1 MSEQKRENGLLARG
15 QSLIRDI
22 MLAVFGNEALFLI
35 VAFLY
40 ATLGDNAIAAWYCEP
55 VSLLYGYIVIP
66 WGAALCLLRLQRRAA
81 SLEPARADVVTLFVL
96 YLWILVPFAI
106 RFGFT
111 GKNATAWYGYA
122 VMFFGIYASISERKQ
137 REREML
143 MATMSVLSAV
153 FAYVFCGALLFC
165 AWSGTIYAA
174 DLGPFGFGVVEGWL
188 CSGVHYNITGMIV
201 ISLCMMCVMGVGYYR
216 NILLKLFCL
225 IPAVMSMAVI
235 VLSQSRTSRYAL
247 LAVLAAAAFDGVRR
261 VLCRRNAAAGLL
273 AAVLAGAVVLGGGYW
288 GADRMTRAAI
298 AHYNQLAYDA
308 ALQAALAEQAEA
320 QQAEPSA
327 EETPTEAPVEPSAEE
342 VPEVAVEP
350 SVEETTAETPVE
362 PSAEETTVE
371 TPVEPSAEEVQEAPV
386 EPSVE
391 ETMAETPVEAAEPP
405 VQEAA
410 AEPAVP
416 EIQIS
421 EVQAR
426 ELANTDGSFSNRT
439 DIWRAV
445 FMLWHDNPKMMMIG
459 NGVNQTGHKIASY
472 LPWGSGVAVHN
483 AYLQWA
489 ADFGLIGL
497 APQIVFLAI
506 AVWQTIRVFFASKR
520 PRGALGLCMMAFAGL
535 LIGMMESATLNA
547 MLPINLMFMFAL
559 AQLSAMSRDIAK
571 K

>member
-40 ATLGDNAIAAWYCEP
+40 ATLGDNAIAAWYREP

-174 DLGPFGFGVVEGWL
+174 DLGPFGFGVVNGWL

-261 VLCRRNAAAGLL
+261 ALCRRNVAAGLL

-320 QQAEPSA
+320 QPTEPSAKETTAAEEPTEPSA
-327 EETPTEAPVEPSAEE
+327 EEMTAEAPVEPSTEE
-342 VPEVAVEP
+342 M
-350 SVEETTAETPVE
+350 TA
-362 PSAEETTVE
+362 
-371 TPVEPSAEEVQEAPV
+371 EAPV

-391 ETMAETPVEAAEPP
+391 EAPVESVEPP

-410 AEPAVP
+410 AEPTVP

-426 ELANTDGSFSNRT
+426 VLANTDGSFSNRT

-445 FMLWHDNPKMMMIG
+445 FMLWRDNPKMMMIG
-459 NGVNQTGHKIASY
+459 NGANQTGHKIGQYIS
-472 LPWGSGVAVHN
+472 WTDGVAVHN

-535 LIGMMESATLNA
+535 LVGMMESATLSA

>member
-40 ATLGDNAIAAWYCEP
+40 AMLADNAIAAWYREP
-55 VSLLYGYIVIP
+55 VNLLYGYIVIP

-111 GKNATAWYGYA
+111 GKNATAWHGYA

-153 FAYVFCGALLFC
+153 FAYVFCGVLLFC
-165 AWSGTIYAA
+165 AWSGTVYAA
-174 DLGPFGFGVVEGWL
+174 GLGTFGFGVVNGWL
-188 CSGVHYNITGMIV
+188 CSGVHYNITGMIA

-261 VLCRRNAAAGLL
+261 ALCRRNAAAGLL

-308 ALQAALAEQAEA
+308 ALRAALAEQAEA
-320 QQAEPSA
+320 QQAEASA
-327 EETPTEAPVEPSAEE
+327 EETTAEAPVEATAEETTAEAPVEANAEETTAEAPVEPSAGETTAEAPVEPSAEE
-342 VPEVAVEP
+342 APTEEAV
-350 SVEETTAETPVE
+350 
-362 PSAEETTVE
+362 
-371 TPVEPSAEEVQEAPV
+371 
-386 EPSVE
+386 
-391 ETMAETPVEAAEPP
+391 
-405 VQEAA
+405 

-416 EIQIS
+416 DIQVS
-421 EVQAR
+421 QVQAR
-426 ELANTDGSFSNRT
+426 ALDNADGSFSNRT

-445 FMLWHDNPKMMMIG
+445 FMFWRDNPKMMMIG
-459 NGVNQTGHKIASY
+459 NGVNQTGHKIGQYIS
-472 LPWGSGVAVHN
+472 WTDGVAVHN

-535 LIGMMESATLNA
+535 LVGMMESATLNA
-547 MLPINLMFMFAL
+547 MLPINLMFMFVL
-559 AQLSAMSRDIAK
+559 AQLSAMSRDVAK

>member
-1 MSEQKRENGLLARG
+1 MSEQKRESGLLARG

-40 ATLGDNAIAAWYCEP
+40 ATLGDNAIAAWYREP

-111 GKNATAWYGYA
+111 GKNATAWHGYA

-174 DLGPFGFGVVEGWL
+174 DLGPFGFGAVEGWL

-201 ISLCMMCVMGVGYYR
+201 ISLCMMCVMGVGYHR

-235 VLSQSRTSRYAL
+235 VLTQSRTSRYAL

-261 VLCRRNAAAGLL
+261 ALCRRNVAAGLL

-327 EETPTEAPVEPSAEE
+327 EETTAAEEPTEPSAEEAPVEAAEPSAEEAPEAQPTEPSAEE
-342 VPEVAVEP
+342 VSEA
-350 SVEETTAETPVE
+350 SV
-362 PSAEETTVE
+362 
-371 TPVEPSAEEVQEAPV
+371 
-386 EPSVE
+386 
-391 ETMAETPVEAAEPP
+391 
-405 VQEAA
+405 EAA
-410 AEPAVP
+410 AEPTVP

-445 FMLWHDNPKMMMIG
+445 FMLWSDNPKMMMIG
-459 NGVNQTGHKIASY
+459 NGVNQTGHKIGQYIS
-472 LPWGSGVAVHN
+472 WTDGVAVHN

-535 LIGMMESATLNA
+535 LIGMMESATLSA

>member
-40 ATLGDNAIAAWYCEP
+40 ATLADNAIAAWYREP

-261 VLCRRNAAAGLL
+261 ALCRRNAAVGLL

-308 ALQAALAEQAEA
+308 ALQATLAEQAEA

-327 EETPTEAPVEPSAEE
+327 EETTTEALVEPSVEE

-350 SVEETTAETPVE
+350 SVEEVPEVAVE
-362 PSAEETTVE
+362 PSAEET
-371 TPVEPSAEEVQEAPV
+371 PVEA
-386 EPSVE
+386 
-391 ETMAETPVEAAEPP
+391 PVEAAEPP

-497 APQIVFLAI
+497 VPQIVFLTI

>member
-40 ATLGDNAIAAWYCEP
+40 ATLGDNAIAAWYREP

-81 SLEPARADVVTLFVL
+81 SLEPARTDVVTLFVL

-111 GKNATAWYGYA
+111 GKNATAWHGYA

-174 DLGPFGFGVVEGWL
+174 DLGPFGFGVVNGWL

-201 ISLCMMCVMGVGYYR
+201 ISLCMMCVMGVGCYR

-261 VLCRRNAAAGLL
+261 ALCRRNVAAGLL

-308 ALQAALAEQAEA
+308 ALQAAPAEQAVA

-327 EETPTEAPVEPSAEE
+327 EETTAAEEPTEPSAEEMTAEAPVEPSAEE
-342 VPEVAVEP
+342 APEAQP
-350 SVEETTAETPVE
+350 TE
-362 PSAEETTVE
+362 PSAEE
-371 TPVEPSAEEVQEAPV
+371 APV
-386 EPSVE
+386 EA
-391 ETMAETPVEAAEPP
+391 TEPP
-405 VQEAA
+405 VQEAT

-416 EIQIS
+416 GIQIS

-445 FMLWHDNPKMMMIG
+445 FMLWRDNPKMMMIG
-459 NGVNQTGHKIASY
+459 NGVNQTGHKIGQYIS
-472 LPWGSGVAVHN
+472 WTDGVAVHN

-497 APQIVFLAI
+497 VPQTVFLAI

-535 LIGMMESATLNA
+535 LIGMMESATLSA

>member
-1 MSEQKRENGLLARG
+1 MMSEQKRENGLLARG

-40 ATLGDNAIAAWYCEP
+40 ATLGDNAIAAWYREP

-111 GKNATAWYGYA
+111 GKNATAWHGYA

-174 DLGPFGFGVVEGWL
+174 DLGPFGFGAVEGWL

-261 VLCRRNAAAGLL
+261 ALCRRNVAAGLL

-327 EETPTEAPVEPSAEE
+327 EETTAAEEPTEPSAEEAPVEAAEPSAEEAPEAQPTEPSAEE
-342 VPEVAVEP
+342 VSEA
-350 SVEETTAETPVE
+350 SVEAT
-362 PSAEETTVE
+362 
-371 TPVEPSAEEVQEAPV
+371 
-386 EPSVE
+386 
-391 ETMAETPVEAAEPP
+391 
-405 VQEAA
+405 

-459 NGVNQTGHKIASY
+459 NGVNQTGHKIGQYIS
-472 LPWGSGVAVHN
+472 WTDGVAVHN

-497 APQIVFLAI
+497 VPQIVFLAI

>member
-40 ATLGDNAIAAWYCEP
+40 ATLGDNAIAAWYREP

-174 DLGPFGFGVVEGWL
+174 DLGPFGFGVVNGWL

-261 VLCRRNAAAGLL
+261 ALCRRNAAAGLL

-320 QQAEPSA
+320 QPTEPSA
-327 EETPTEAPVEPSAEE
+327 EETTTEAPVEPSAEE
-342 VPEVAVEP
+342 VQEAPVEPSAEEVQEAPVEP

-362 PSAEETTVE
+362 PSAEET
-371 TPVEPSAEEVQEAPV
+371 PVEA
-386 EPSVE
+386 
-391 ETMAETPVEAAEPP
+391 PVEAAEPP

-459 NGVNQTGHKIASY
+459 NGVNQTGHKIGQYIS
-472 LPWGSGVAVHN
+472 WTDGVAVHN

>member
-40 ATLGDNAIAAWYCEP
+40 ATLGDNAIAAWYREP

-111 GKNATAWYGYA
+111 GKNATAWHGYA

-174 DLGPFGFGVVEGWL
+174 DLGPFGFGAVEGWL

-225 IPAVMSMAVI
+225 IPVVMSMAVI
-235 VLSQSRTSRYAL
+235 VLTQSRTSRYAL

-261 VLCRRNAAAGLL
+261 AFCRRNVAAGLL

-298 AHYNQLAYDA
+298 VHYNQLAYDA

-320 QQAEPSA
+320 QQAESNA
-327 EETPTEAPVEPSAEE
+327 EETAEETTTEAPVEPSAEE
-342 VPEVAVEP
+342 APEAQPTEP
-350 SVEETTAETPVE
+350 SVEE
-362 PSAEETTVE
+362 
-371 TPVEPSAEEVQEAPV
+371 APV
-386 EPSVE
+386 ESV
-391 ETMAETPVEAAEPP
+391 EPP

-410 AEPAVP
+410 AEPTAP

-459 NGVNQTGHKIASY
+459 NGVNQTGHKIGQYIS
-472 LPWGSGVAVHN
+472 WTDGVAVHN

-497 APQIVFLAI
+497 VPQIVFLAI

-535 LIGMMESATLNA
+535 LIGMMESATLSA

>member
-40 ATLGDNAIAAWYCEP
+40 ATLGDNAIAAWYREP

-111 GKNATAWYGYA
+111 GKNATAWHGYA

-174 DLGPFGFGVVEGWL
+174 DLGPFGFGVVNGWL

-261 VLCRRNAAAGLL
+261 AFCRRNVAAGLL

-308 ALQAALAEQAEA
+308 ALQAALAEQAEVPV
-320 QQAEPSA
+320 EPSA
-327 EETPTEAPVEPSAEE
+327 EETAEETTTEAPVEPSDEEAPEAPVEPSAEE
-342 VPEVAVEP
+342 A
-350 SVEETTAETPVE
+350 PVE
-362 PSAEETTVE
+362 S
-371 TPVEPSAEEVQEAPV
+371 VEPSAEEVSEA
-386 EPSVE
+386 SVE
-391 ETMAETPVEAAEPP
+391 AT
-405 VQEAA
+405 

-445 FMLWHDNPKMMMIG
+445 FMLWRDNPKMMMIG
-459 NGVNQTGHKIASY
+459 NGVNQTGHKIGQYIS
-472 LPWGSGVAVHN
+472 WTDGVAVHN

-497 APQIVFLAI
+497 VPQIVFLAI

-520 PRGALGLCMMAFAGL
+520 TRGALGLCMMAFAGL
-535 LIGMMESATLNA
+535 LIGMMESATLSA

>member
-40 ATLGDNAIAAWYCEP
+40 ATLGDNAIAAWYREP

-111 GKNATAWYGYA
+111 GKNATAWHGYA

-174 DLGPFGFGVVEGWL
+174 DLGPFGFGVVNGWL

-261 VLCRRNAAAGLL
+261 ALCRRNVAAGLL

-327 EETPTEAPVEPSAEE
+327 EETTAAEEPTEPSAEE
-342 VPEVAVEP
+342 M
-350 SVEETTAETPVE
+350 TAE
-362 PSAEETTVE
+362 A
-371 TPVEPSAEEVQEAPV
+371 
-386 EPSVE
+386 
-391 ETMAETPVEAAEPP
+391 P

-426 ELANTDGSFSNRT
+426 VLANTDGSFSNRT

-459 NGVNQTGHKIASY
+459 NGVNQTGHKIGQYIS
-472 LPWGSGVAVHN
+472 WTDGVAVHN

-497 APQIVFLAI
+497 VPQIVFLAI

-535 LIGMMESATLNA
+535 LIGMMESATLSA

>member
-22 MLAVFGNEALFLI
+22 MLAVFGNEALFLT

-40 ATLGDNAIAAWYCEP
+40 ATLADNAIAAWYREP
-55 VSLLYGYIVIP
+55 VNLLYGYIVIP
-66 WGAALCLLRLQRRAA
+66 WGAALCLLRLQRRAS

-111 GKNATAWYGYA
+111 GKNATAWHGYA

-165 AWSGTIYAA
+165 AWSGTVYAA
-174 DLGPFGFGVVEGWL
+174 GLGTFGFGVVNGWL
-188 CSGVHYNITGMIV
+188 CSGVHYNITGMIA

-261 VLCRRNAAAGLL
+261 ALCRRNAAAGLL

-308 ALQAALAEQAEA
+308 ALRAALAEQAEA
-320 QQAEPSA
+320 QQAEASA
-327 EETPTEAPVEPSAEE
+327 EETTAEAPVEPSAGETTAEAPVEPSAEE
-342 VPEVAVEP
+342 APTEEAV
-350 SVEETTAETPVE
+350 
-362 PSAEETTVE
+362 
-371 TPVEPSAEEVQEAPV
+371 
-386 EPSVE
+386 
-391 ETMAETPVEAAEPP
+391 
-405 VQEAA
+405 

-416 EIQIS
+416 DIQVS
-421 EVQAR
+421 QVRAR
-426 ELANTDGSFSNRT
+426 ALDNADGSFSNRT

-445 FMLWHDNPKMMMIG
+445 FMFWRDNPKMMMIG
-459 NGVNQTGHKIASY
+459 NGVNQTGHKIGQYIS
-472 LPWGSGVAVHN
+472 WTDGVAVHN

-497 APQIVFLAI
+497 VPQIVFLAI
-506 AVWQTIRVFFASKR
+506 AVWQTIRVFFAPKR

-535 LIGMMESATLNA
+535 LVGMMESATLNA
-547 MLPINLMFMFAL
+547 MLPINLMIMFAL
-559 AQLSAMSRDIAK
+559 AQLSAMSRDVAK

>member
-15 QSLIRDI
+15 QSLIRDTV
-22 MLAVFGNEALFLI
+22 LAVFGNEALFLI

-40 ATLGDNAIAAWYCEP
+40 AVLGDNAIVAWYREP
-55 VSLLYGYIVIP
+55 VNMLYSYMVIP

-81 SLEPARADVVTLFVL
+81 LLEPVKADVATLFVL

-111 GKNATAWYGYA
+111 AKNATSWYGYA

-143 MATMSVLSAV
+143 MAAMSVLSAV
-153 FAYVFCGALLFC
+153 FAYVFCGMLLFC
-165 AWSGTIYAA
+165 AWSGTVYAA
-174 DLGPFGFGVVEGWL
+174 DGGAYGFGVINGWL

-201 ISLCMMCVMGVGYYR
+201 LSLCMMCVMGVGYHR

-247 LAVLAAAAFDGVRR
+247 LVVLAAAAFDGVRR
-261 VLCRRNAAAGLL
+261 MLCRRNAAAGLL
-273 AAVLAGAVVLGGGYW
+273 AAVLAAAVVLGGGYW
-288 GADRMTRAAI
+288 GADRMTQTAI

-308 ALQAALAEQAEA
+308 ALQEAMAERTEVP
-320 QQAEPSA
+320 QAEPNA
-327 EETPTEAPVEPSAEE
+327 EETAEETTTEAPVEPSAEE
-342 VPEVAVEP
+342 ALT
-350 SVEETTAETPVE
+350 EE
-362 PSAEETTVE
+362 
-371 TPVEPSAEEVQEAPV
+371 
-386 EPSVE
+386 
-391 ETMAETPVEAAEPP
+391 PVEAAEPP

-416 EIQIS
+416 EIQVS

-426 ELANTDGSFSNRT
+426 ELANADGSFSGRI

-445 FMLWHDNPKMMMIG
+445 FMLWHDNPKMMLIG
-459 NGVNQTGHKIASY
+459 NGVSQTGHKLAPY

-497 APQIVFLAI
+497 LPQIIFLAI

-520 PRGALGLCMMAFAGL
+520 PRGAMGLCMMAFAGL
-535 LIGMMESATLNA
+535 LVGMMESATLSA

-559 AQLSAMSRDIAK
+559 AQLSAMSRELAK

>member
-40 ATLGDNAIAAWYCEP
+40 ATLGDNAIAAWYREP

-111 GKNATAWYGYA
+111 GKNATAWHGYA

-174 DLGPFGFGVVEGWL
+174 DLGPFGFGAVEGWL

-261 VLCRRNAAAGLL
+261 ALCRRNVAAGLL

-327 EETPTEAPVEPSAEE
+327 EEVSEA
-342 VPEVAVEP
+342 
-350 SVEETTAETPVE
+350 SVEAT
-362 PSAEETTVE
+362 
-371 TPVEPSAEEVQEAPV
+371 
-386 EPSVE
+386 
-391 ETMAETPVEAAEPP
+391 
-405 VQEAA
+405 

-459 NGVNQTGHKIASY
+459 NGVNQTGHKIGQYIS
-472 LPWGSGVAVHN
+472 WTDGVAVHN

-497 APQIVFLAI
+497 VPQIVFLAI

>member
-40 ATLGDNAIAAWYCEP
+40 ATLGDNAIAAWYREP

-111 GKNATAWYGYA
+111 GKNATAWHGYA

-174 DLGPFGFGVVEGWL
+174 DLGPFGFGVVNGWL

-261 VLCRRNAAAGLL
+261 ALCRRNAAAGLL

-308 ALQAALAEQAEA
+308 ALQAALAEQAVA

-327 EETPTEAPVEPSAEE
+327 EETTAAEEPTEPSAEEMTAEAPVEPSAEE
-342 VPEVAVEP
+342 APEAQP
-350 SVEETTAETPVE
+350 TE
-362 PSAEETTVE
+362 PSAEE
-371 TPVEPSAEEVQEAPV
+371 APV
-386 EPSVE
+386 EA
-391 ETMAETPVEAAEPP
+391 TEPP

-416 EIQIS
+416 GIQIS

-426 ELANTDGSFSNRT
+426 VLANTDGSFSNRT

-459 NGVNQTGHKIASY
+459 NGVNQTGHKIGQYIS
-472 LPWGSGVAVHN
+472 WTDGVAVHN

-497 APQIVFLAI
+497 VPQIVFLAI

-535 LIGMMESATLNA
+535 LIGMMESATLSA

>member
-40 ATLGDNAIAAWYCEP
+40 ATLGDNAIAAWYREP

-111 GKNATAWYGYA
+111 GKNATAWHGYA

-174 DLGPFGFGVVEGWL
+174 DLGPFGFGAVEGWL

-225 IPAVMSMAVI
+225 IPAVMSMVVI

-261 VLCRRNAAAGLL
+261 ALCCRNVAAGLL

-327 EETPTEAPVEPSAEE
+327 EETTAAEEPTEPSAEEMTAEAPVEPSAEE
-342 VPEVAVEP
+342 APEAQP
-350 SVEETTAETPVE
+350 TE
-362 PSAEETTVE
+362 PSAEEAPVE
-371 TPVEPSAEEVQEAPV
+371 AAEPSAEEVSEA
-386 EPSVE
+386 SVE
-391 ETMAETPVEAAEPP
+391 AT
-405 VQEAA
+405 

-426 ELANTDGSFSNRT
+426 VLANTDGSFSNRT

-445 FMLWHDNPKMMMIG
+445 FMLWRDNPKMMMIG
-459 NGVNQTGHKIASY
+459 NGVNQTGHKIGQYIS
-472 LPWGSGVAVHN
+472 WTDGVAVHN

-497 APQIVFLAI
+497 VPQIVFLAI

>member
-40 ATLGDNAIAAWYCEP
+40 ATLGDNAIAAWYREP

-111 GKNATAWYGYA
+111 GKNATAWHGYA

-174 DLGPFGFGVVEGWL
+174 DLGPFGFGVVNGWL

-225 IPAVMSMAVI
+225 IPAVMSMVVI

-261 VLCRRNAAAGLL
+261 ALCRRNVAAGLL

-327 EETPTEAPVEPSAEE
+327 EETTAEAPVEPSAEE
-342 VPEVAVEP
+342 APEAQPTE
-350 SVEETTAETPVE
+350 S
-362 PSAEETTVE
+362 SAEEAPVE
-371 TPVEPSAEEVQEAPV
+371 AVEPSAEEVSEA
-386 EPSVE
+386 SV
-391 ETMAETPVEAAEPP
+391 
-405 VQEAA
+405 EAA

-445 FMLWHDNPKMMMIG
+445 FMLWRDNPKMMM
-459 NGVNQTGHKIASY
+459 NQTGLKIGQY
-472 LPWGSGVAVHN
+472 
-483 AYLQWA
+483 
-489 ADFGLIGL
+489 I
-497 APQIVFLAI
+497 
-506 AVWQTIRVFFASKR
+506 
-520 PRGALGLCMMAFAGL
+520 
-535 LIGMMESATLNA
+535 
-547 MLPINLMFMFAL
+547 
-559 AQLSAMSRDIAK
+559 
-571 K
+571 

>member
-40 ATLGDNAIAAWYCEP
+40 ATLGDNAIAAWYREP

-165 AWSGTIYAA
+165 AWSGTIYVA

-261 VLCRRNAAAGLL
+261 ALCRRNVAAGLL

-320 QQAEPSA
+320 QPTEPSA
-327 EETPTEAPVEPSAEE
+327 EETTAAEEPTEPSAEEMTAEAPVEPSAEE
-342 VPEVAVEP
+342 APEAQP
-350 SVEETTAETPVE
+350 TE
-362 PSAEETTVE
+362 PSAEE
-371 TPVEPSAEEVQEAPV
+371 A
-386 EPSVE
+386 
-391 ETMAETPVEAAEPP
+391 PVEAAEPSTEE
-405 VQEAA
+405 VSEASVEA
-410 AEPAVP
+410 TAEPAVP

-426 ELANTDGSFSNRT
+426 VLANTDGSFSNRT

-445 FMLWHDNPKMMMIG
+445 FMLWRDNPKMMMIG
-459 NGVNQTGHKIASY
+459 NGVNQTGHKIGQYIS
-472 LPWGSGVAVHN
+472 WTDGVAVHN

-497 APQIVFLAI
+497 VPQIVFLAI

-535 LIGMMESATLNA
+535 LIGMMESATLSA

>member
-22 MLAVFGNEALFLI
+22 VLAVFGNEALFLI
-35 VAFLY
+35 VTFLY
-40 ATLGDNAIAAWYCEP
+40 ATLGDSAIVAWYREP
-55 VSLLYGYIVIP
+55 MSLLYGYIVIP
-66 WGAALCLLRLQRRAA
+66 WGAALCLLRLQRRAS

-111 GKNATAWYGYA
+111 GKNVTAWYGYA

-174 DLGPFGFGVVEGWL
+174 DLGPFGFGAVEGWL

-235 VLSQSRTSRYAL
+235 VLTQSRTSRYAL

-261 VLCRRNAAAGLL
+261 VLCRRNVAAGLL

-288 GADRMTRAAI
+288 GADRMTRAAV

-320 QQAEPSA
+320 PVEPST
-327 EETPTEAPVEPSAEE
+327 EETTPEVPIEPSDEEAPEAPVEPSAEE
-342 VPEVAVEP
+342 M
-350 SVEETTAETPVE
+350 TAEVPVE
-362 PSAEETTVE
+362 PST
-371 TPVEPSAEEVQEAPV
+371 
-386 EPSVE
+386 E
-391 ETMAETPVEAAEPP
+391 ETMAEPP

-426 ELANTDGSFSNRT
+426 VLANTDGSFSNRT

-445 FMLWHDNPKMMMIG
+445 FMLWRDNPKMMMIG
-459 NGVNQTGHKIASY
+459 NGVNQTGHKIGQYIS
-472 LPWGSGVAVHN
+472 WTDGIAVHN

-497 APQIVFLAI
+497 VPQIVFLAI
-506 AVWQTIRVFFASKR
+506 AVWQTICVFFAPKR
-520 PRGALGLCMMAFAGL
+520 PRGALGLCMMTFASL
-535 LIGMMESATLNA
+535 LIGMMESATLSA

-559 AQLSAMSRDIAK
+559 AQLSAMSRDVAK

>member
-1 MSEQKRENGLLARG
+1 MMSEQKRENGLLARG

-40 ATLGDNAIAAWYCEP
+40 ATLGDNAIAAWYREP

-66 WGAALCLLRLQRRAA
+66 WGAALCLLRLQRRAG

-111 GKNATAWYGYA
+111 GKNATAWHGYA

-137 REREML
+137 CEREML

-174 DLGPFGFGVVEGWL
+174 DLGPFGFGVVNGWL

-261 VLCRRNAAAGLL
+261 ALCRRNVAAGLL

-327 EETPTEAPVEPSAEE
+327 EETMAAEEPTEPSAEEMTAEAPVEPSAEE
-342 VPEVAVEP
+342 APEAQP
-350 SVEETTAETPVE
+350 TE
-362 PSAEETTVE
+362 PSAEE
-371 TPVEPSAEEVQEAPV
+371 A
-386 EPSVE
+386 
-391 ETMAETPVEAAEPP
+391 PVEAAEPSTEE
-405 VQEAA
+405 VSEASVEA
-410 AEPAVP
+410 TAEPAVP

-459 NGVNQTGHKIASY
+459 NGVNQTGHKIGQYIS
-472 LPWGSGVAVHN
+472 WTDGVAVHN

-497 APQIVFLAI
+497 VPQIVFLAI

-535 LIGMMESATLNA
+535 LIGMMESATLSA

>member
-40 ATLGDNAIAAWYCEP
+40 ATLADNAIAAWYREP
-55 VSLLYGYIVIP
+55 VNLLYGYIVIP
-66 WGAALCLLRLQRRAA
+66 WGAALCLLRLQRRAS

-111 GKNATAWYGYA
+111 GKNATAWHGYA

-153 FAYVFCGALLFC
+153 FAYVFCGVLLFC
-165 AWSGTIYAA
+165 AWSGTVYAA
-174 DLGPFGFGVVEGWL
+174 GLGTFGFGVVNGWL
-188 CSGVHYNITGMIV
+188 CSGVHYNITGMIA

-261 VLCRRNAAAGLL
+261 ALCRRNAAAGLL

-308 ALQAALAEQAEA
+308 ALRAALAEQAEA
-320 QQAEPSA
+320 QQAEASA
-327 EETPTEAPVEPSAEE
+327 EETTAEAPVEPSAGETTVEAPVEPSAEE
-342 VPEVAVEP
+342 ALEVA
-350 SVEETTAETPVE
+350 VE
-362 PSAEETTVE
+362 PSAEET
-371 TPVEPSAEEVQEAPV
+371 
-386 EPSVE
+386 
-391 ETMAETPVEAAEPP
+391 MAEPP

-410 AEPAVP
+410 AEPTVP

-426 ELANTDGSFSNRT
+426 ALDNADGSFSNRT

-472 LPWGSGVAVHN
+472 LPWGNGVAVHN

-497 APQIVFLAI
+497 VPQIVFLAI
-506 AVWQTIRVFFASKR
+506 AVWQTIRVFFAPRR

-559 AQLSAMSRDIAK
+559 AQLSAMSRDVAK

>member
-1 MSEQKRENGLLARG
+1 M
-15 QSLIRDI
+15 
-22 MLAVFGNEALFLI
+22 
-35 VAFLY
+35 
-40 ATLGDNAIAAWYCEP
+40 
-55 VSLLYGYIVIP
+55 
-66 WGAALCLLRLQRRAA
+66 
-81 SLEPARADVVTLFVL
+81 VTLFVL

-111 GKNATAWYGYA
+111 GKNATAWHGYA

-174 DLGPFGFGVVEGWL
+174 DLGPFGFGVVNGWL

-261 VLCRRNAAAGLL
+261 AFCRRNVAAGLL

-308 ALQAALAEQAEA
+308 ALQAALAEQAEVPV
-320 QQAEPSA
+320 EPSA
-327 EETPTEAPVEPSAEE
+327 EETAEETTTEAPVEPSDEEAPEAPVEPSAEE
-342 VPEVAVEP
+342 A
-350 SVEETTAETPVE
+350 PVE
-362 PSAEETTVE
+362 S
-371 TPVEPSAEEVQEAPV
+371 VEPSAEEVSEA
-386 EPSVE
+386 SVE
-391 ETMAETPVEAAEPP
+391 AT
-405 VQEAA
+405 

-445 FMLWHDNPKMMMIG
+445 FMLWRDNPKMMMIG
-459 NGVNQTGHKIASY
+459 NGVNQTGHKIGQYIS
-472 LPWGSGVAVHN
+472 WTDGVAVHN

-497 APQIVFLAI
+497 VPQIVFLAI

-520 PRGALGLCMMAFAGL
+520 TRGALGLCMMAFAGL
-535 LIGMMESATLNA
+535 LIGMMESATLSA

>member
-40 ATLGDNAIAAWYCEP
+40 ATLGDNAIAAWYREP

-174 DLGPFGFGVVEGWL
+174 DLGPFGFGAVEGWL

-247 LAVLAAAAFDGVRR
+247 LAVMAAAAFDGVRR
-261 VLCRRNAAAGLL
+261 ALCRRNVAAGLL

-327 EETPTEAPVEPSAEE
+327 EETMAAEEPTEPSAEEMTAEAPVEPSAEE
-342 VPEVAVEP
+342 APEAQP
-350 SVEETTAETPVE
+350 TE
-362 PSAEETTVE
+362 PSAEEAPVE
-371 TPVEPSAEEVQEAPV
+371 SVEPSTEEVSEA
-386 EPSVE
+386 SV
-391 ETMAETPVEAAEPP
+391 
-405 VQEAA
+405 EAA

-426 ELANTDGSFSNRT
+426 VLANTDGSFSNRT

-445 FMLWHDNPKMMMIG
+445 FMLWRDNPKMMMIG
-459 NGVNQTGHKIASY
+459 NGANQTGHKIGQYIS
-472 LPWGSGVAVHN
+472 WTDGVAVHN

-497 APQIVFLAI
+497 VPQIVFLAI

-535 LIGMMESATLNA
+535 LIGMMESATLSA

>member
-40 ATLGDNAIAAWYCEP
+40 ATLGDNAIAAWYREP
-55 VSLLYGYIVIP
+55 VSLLYGNIVIP

-111 GKNATAWYGYA
+111 GKNATAWHGYA

-174 DLGPFGFGVVEGWL
+174 DLGPFGFGAVEGWL

-201 ISLCMMCVMGVGYYR
+201 ISLCMMCVMGVGCYR

-261 VLCRRNAAAGLL
+261 ALCRRNVAAGLL

-327 EETPTEAPVEPSAEE
+327 EETTAAEEPTEPSAEEMTAEAPVEPSAEE
-342 VPEVAVEP
+342 APEAQP
-350 SVEETTAETPVE
+350 TE
-362 PSAEETTVE
+362 PSAEE
-371 TPVEPSAEEVQEAPV
+371 A
-386 EPSVE
+386 
-391 ETMAETPVEAAEPP
+391 PVEAAEPSTEE
-405 VQEAA
+405 VSEASVEAA

-426 ELANTDGSFSNRT
+426 VLANTDGSFSNRT

-459 NGVNQTGHKIASY
+459 NGVNQTGHKIGQYIS
-472 LPWGSGVAVHN
+472 WTDGVAVHN

-535 LIGMMESATLNA
+535 LIGMMESATLSA

>member
-40 ATLGDNAIAAWYCEP
+40 ATLGDNAIAAWYREP

-111 GKNATAWYGYA
+111 GKNATAWHGYA

-174 DLGPFGFGVVEGWL
+174 DLGPFGFGAVEGWL

-261 VLCRRNAAAGLL
+261 ALCRRNVAAGLL

-327 EETPTEAPVEPSAEE
+327 EETTAAEEPTEPSAEEAPVESAEPSAEE
-342 VPEVAVEP
+342 VSEAQP
-350 SVEETTAETPVE
+350 TE
-362 PSAEETTVE
+362 PSAEEAPVE
-371 TPVEPSAEEVQEAPV
+371 AAEPSAEEVSEA
-386 EPSVE
+386 SVE
-391 ETMAETPVEAAEPP
+391 AT
-405 VQEAA
+405 

-426 ELANTDGSFSNRT
+426 VLANTDGSFSNRT

-459 NGVNQTGHKIASY
+459 NGVNQTGHKIGQYIS
-472 LPWGSGVAVHN
+472 WTDGVAVHN

-497 APQIVFLAI
+497 VPQIVFLAI

-535 LIGMMESATLNA
+535 LIGMMESATLSA

>member
-22 MLAVFGNEALFLI
+22 MLAIFGNEALFLI

-40 ATLGDNAIAAWYCEP
+40 ATLGDNAIAAWYREP
-55 VSLLYGYIVIP
+55 VSLLCGYIVIP

-111 GKNATAWYGYA
+111 GKNATAWHGYA

-174 DLGPFGFGVVEGWL
+174 DLGPFGFGVVNGWL

-261 VLCRRNAAAGLL
+261 ALCRRNVAAGLL

-327 EETPTEAPVEPSAEE
+327 EETTAAEEPTEPSAEEMTAEAPVEPSAEE
-342 VPEVAVEP
+342 APEAQP
-350 SVEETTAETPVE
+350 TE
-362 PSAEETTVE
+362 PSAEE
-371 TPVEPSAEEVQEAPV
+371 APV
-386 EPSVE
+386 ESV
-391 ETMAETPVEAAEPP
+391 EPP

-410 AEPAVP
+410 AEPTAP

-445 FMLWHDNPKMMMIG
+445 FMLWRDNPKMMMIG
-459 NGVNQTGHKIASY
+459 NGVNQTGHKIGQYIS
-472 LPWGSGVAVHN
+472 WTDGVAVHN

-535 LIGMMESATLNA
+535 LIGMMESATLSA

>member
-40 ATLGDNAIAAWYCEP
+40 ATLGDNAIAAWYREP

-111 GKNATAWYGYA
+111 GKNATAWHGYA

-174 DLGPFGFGVVEGWL
+174 DLGPFGFGVVNGWL

-225 IPAVMSMAVI
+225 IPAVMSMVVI

-261 VLCRRNAAAGLL
+261 ALCRRNVAAGLL

-308 ALQAALAEQAEA
+308 ALRAALAEQAEVPV
-320 QQAEPSA
+320 EPSA
-327 EETPTEAPVEPSAEE
+327 EETAEETTTEAPVEPSAEE
-342 VPEVAVEP
+342 APEVAVEP
-350 SVEETTAETPVE
+350 SAEEVPVE
-362 PSAEETTVE
+362 PSAEET
-371 TPVEPSAEEVQEAPV
+371 
-386 EPSVE
+386 
-391 ETMAETPVEAAEPP
+391 MAEPP

-416 EIQIS
+416 DIQVS
-421 EVQAR
+421 QVWAR
-426 ELANTDGSFSNRT
+426 ALDNADGSFSNRT

-445 FMLWHDNPKMMMIG
+445 FMFWRDNPKMMMIG
-459 NGVNQTGHKIASY
+459 NGVNQTGHKIGQYIS
-472 LPWGSGVAVHN
+472 WTDGVAVHN

-520 PRGALGLCMMAFAGL
+520 PRGALGFCMMAFAGL

>member
-40 ATLGDNAIAAWYCEP
+40 ATLGDNAIAAWYREP

-261 VLCRRNAAAGLL
+261 ALCRRNAAAGLL

-327 EETPTEAPVEPSAEE
+327 EETTTEAPVEPSAEE
-342 VPEVAVEP
+342 VQEAPVEP

-362 PSAEETTVE
+362 PSAEETPVE
-371 TPVEPSAEEVQEAPV
+371 APVEPSAEETPV
-386 EPSVE
+386 E
-391 ETMAETPVEAAEPP
+391 APVEAAEPP

-459 NGVNQTGHKIASY
+459 NGVNQTGHKIGQYIS
-472 LPWGSGVAVHN
+472 WTDGVAVHN

>member
-40 ATLGDNAIAAWYCEP
+40 ATLGDNAIAAWYREP

-81 SLEPARADVVTLFVL
+81 SLEPARTDVVTLFVL

-111 GKNATAWYGYA
+111 GKNATAWHGYA

-174 DLGPFGFGVVEGWL
+174 DLGPFGFGVVNGWL

-201 ISLCMMCVMGVGYYR
+201 ISLCMMCVMGVGCYR

-261 VLCRRNAAAGLL
+261 ALCRRNVAAGLL

-308 ALQAALAEQAEA
+308 ALQAAPAEQAVA

-327 EETPTEAPVEPSAEE
+327 EETTAAEEPTEPSAEEMTAEAPVEPSAEE
-342 VPEVAVEP
+342 APEAQP
-350 SVEETTAETPVE
+350 TE
-362 PSAEETTVE
+362 PSAEE
-371 TPVEPSAEEVQEAPV
+371 APV
-386 EPSVE
+386 EA
-391 ETMAETPVEAAEPP
+391 TEPP
-405 VQEAA
+405 VQEAT

-416 EIQIS
+416 GIQIS

-445 FMLWHDNPKMMMIG
+445 FMLWRDNPKMMMIG
-459 NGVNQTGHKIASY
+459 NGVNQTGHKIGQYIS
-472 LPWGSGVAVHN
+472 WTDGVAVHN

-489 ADFGLIGL
+489 ADFGLVGL
-497 APQIVFLAI
+497 VPQIVFLAI

-535 LIGMMESATLNA
+535 LIGMMESATLSA

>member
-40 ATLGDNAIAAWYCEP
+40 ATLADNAIAAWYREP
-55 VSLLYGYIVIP
+55 VNLLYGYIVIP

-111 GKNATAWYGYA
+111 GKNATAWHGYA

-153 FAYVFCGALLFC
+153 FAYVFCGVLLFC
-165 AWSGTIYAA
+165 AWSGTVYAA
-174 DLGPFGFGVVEGWL
+174 GLGTFGFGVVNGWL
-188 CSGVHYNITGMIV
+188 CSGVHYNITGMIA

-261 VLCRRNAAAGLL
+261 ALCRRNAAAGLL

-308 ALQAALAEQAEA
+308 ALRAALAEQA
-320 QQAEPSA
+320 
-327 EETPTEAPVEPSAEE
+327 EAPVEPSAEE
-342 VPEVAVEP
+342 APEVAVEP
-350 SVEETTAETPVE
+350 SAEEVPVE
-362 PSAEETTVE
+362 PSAEET
-371 TPVEPSAEEVQEAPV
+371 
-386 EPSVE
+386 
-391 ETMAETPVEAAEPP
+391 MAEPP

-410 AEPAVP
+410 AEPTVP

-426 ELANTDGSFSNRT
+426 ALDNADGSFSNRT

-459 NGVNQTGHKIASY
+459 NGVNQTGHKIGQY
-472 LPWGSGVAVHN
+472 IFWTDGVAVHN

-535 LIGMMESATLNA
+535 LVGMMESAALNA

-559 AQLSAMSRDIAK
+559 AQLSAMSRDVAK

>member
-40 ATLGDNAIAAWYCEP
+40 ATLGDNAIAAWYREP

-111 GKNATAWYGYA
+111 GKNATAWHGYA

-174 DLGPFGFGVVEGWL
+174 DLGPFGFGVVNGLL

-261 VLCRRNAAAGLL
+261 ALCRRNAAAGLL

-320 QQAEPSA
+320 QPTEPSDEEAPEAPVKPSA
-327 EETPTEAPVEPSAEE
+327 EEAPVESVEPSAEE
-342 VPEVAVEP
+342 VSEA
-350 SVEETTAETPVE
+350 SVEAT
-362 PSAEETTVE
+362 
-371 TPVEPSAEEVQEAPV
+371 
-386 EPSVE
+386 
-391 ETMAETPVEAAEPP
+391 
-405 VQEAA
+405 

-445 FMLWHDNPKMMMIG
+445 FMLWRDNPKMMMIG
-459 NGVNQTGHKIASY
+459 NGVNQTGHKIGQYIS
-472 LPWGSGVAVHN
+472 WTDGVAVHN

-497 APQIVFLAI
+497 VPQIVFLAI

-535 LIGMMESATLNA
+535 LIGMMESATLSA

>member
-40 ATLGDNAIAAWYCEP
+40 ATLGDNAIAAWYREP
-55 VSLLYGYIVIP
+55 VSLLYGNIVIP

-174 DLGPFGFGVVEGWL
+174 DLGPFGFGVVNGWL

-261 VLCRRNAAAGLL
+261 ALCRRNVAAGLL

-327 EETPTEAPVEPSAEE
+327 EETTAAGEPTEPSAEEMTAEAPVEPSAEE
-342 VPEVAVEP
+342 APEAQP
-350 SVEETTAETPVE
+350 TE
-362 PSAEETTVE
+362 PSAEEAPVE
-371 TPVEPSAEEVQEAPV
+371 AVEPSAEEVSEA
-386 EPSVE
+386 S
-391 ETMAETPVEAAEPP
+391 AEAT
-405 VQEAA
+405 

-445 FMLWHDNPKMMMIG
+445 FMLWRDNPKMMMIG
-459 NGVNQTGHKIASY
+459 NGVNQTGHKIGQYIS
-472 LPWGSGVAVHN
+472 WTDGVAVHN

-497 APQIVFLAI
+497 VPQIVFLAI

>member
-15 QSLIRDI
+15 QSLIRDT

-40 ATLGDNAIAAWYCEP
+40 ATLGDNAIAAWYREP

-174 DLGPFGFGVVEGWL
+174 DPGPFGFGVVEGWL

-261 VLCRRNAAAGLL
+261 ALCRRNVAAGLL

-288 GADRMTRAAI
+288 GADRMTRTAI

-327 EETPTEAPVEPSAEE
+327 EETMAAEEPTEPSAEEMTAEAPVEPSAEE
-342 VPEVAVEP
+342 A
-350 SVEETTAETPVE
+350 PVE
-362 PSAEETTVE
+362 A
-371 TPVEPSAEEVQEAPV
+371 VEPSAEEVSEA
-386 EPSVE
+386 SV
-391 ETMAETPVEAAEPP
+391 
-405 VQEAA
+405 EAA

-459 NGVNQTGHKIASY
+459 NGVNQTGHKIGQYIS
-472 LPWGSGVAVHN
+472 WTDGVAVHN

-489 ADFGLIGL
+489 TDFGLIGL
-497 APQIVFLAI
+497 VPQIVFLAI

-535 LIGMMESATLNA
+535 LIGMMESATLSA

>member
-22 MLAVFGNEALFLI
+22 MLAIFGNEALFLI
-35 VAFLY
+35 VTFLY
-40 ATLGDNAIAAWYCEP
+40 ATLGDSAIVAWYREP
-55 VSLLYGYIVIP
+55 MSLLYGYIVIP

-174 DLGPFGFGVVEGWL
+174 DLGPFGFGAVEGWL

-261 VLCRRNAAAGLL
+261 ALCRRNAAAGLL

-308 ALQAALAEQAEA
+308 ALRAALAEQAEA

-327 EETPTEAPVEPSAEE
+327 EETTTEAPVEPSAEEVPEVAVEPSAEEVQEAPVEPSAEE

-350 SVEETTAETPVE
+350 SVEETPVV
-362 PSAEETTVE
+362 A
-371 TPVEPSAEEVQEAPV
+371 
-386 EPSVE
+386 
-391 ETMAETPVEAAEPP
+391 PVEAAEPP

-459 NGVNQTGHKIASY
+459 NGVNQTGYKIGQYIS
-472 LPWGSGVAVHN
+472 WTDGVAVHN

-497 APQIVFLAI
+497 VPQIVFLAI

>member
-40 ATLGDNAIAAWYCEP
+40 ATLGDNAIAAWYREP

-261 VLCRRNAAAGLL
+261 ALCRRNAAAGLL
-273 AAVLAGAVVLGGGYW
+273 AAVLAGAIVLGGGYW

-327 EETPTEAPVEPSAEE
+327 EEVQEAPVEPSAEEVQEAPVEPSAEE

-350 SVEETTAETPVE
+350 S
-362 PSAEETTVE
+362 AEETT
-371 TPVEPSAEEVQEAPV
+371 
-386 EPSVE
+386 
-391 ETMAETPVEAAEPP
+391 VEAAEPP

-426 ELANTDGSFSNRT
+426 VLANTDGSFSNRT

-459 NGVNQTGHKIASY
+459 NGVNQTGHKIGQYIS
-472 LPWGSGVAVHN
+472 WTDGVAVHN

-497 APQIVFLAI
+497 VPQIVFLAI

>member
-40 ATLGDNAIAAWYCEP
+40 ATLGDNAIAAWYREP

-111 GKNATAWYGYA
+111 GKNATAWHGYA

-137 REREML
+137 RKREML

-225 IPAVMSMAVI
+225 IPAVMSMVVI

-261 VLCRRNAAAGLL
+261 ALCRRNVAAGLL

-327 EETPTEAPVEPSAEE
+327 EETTAAEEPTEPSAEEMTAEAPVEPSAEE
-342 VPEVAVEP
+342 A
-350 SVEETTAETPVE
+350 PVE
-362 PSAEETTVE
+362 A
-371 TPVEPSAEEVQEAPV
+371 VEPSAEEVSEA
-386 EPSVE
+386 SVE
-391 ETMAETPVEAAEPP
+391 ATAEPT
-405 VQEAA
+405 A
-410 AEPAVP
+410 P

-459 NGVNQTGHKIASY
+459 NGVNQTGHKIGQYIS
-472 LPWGSGVAVHN
+472 WTDGIAVHN

-497 APQIVFLAI
+497 VPQIVFLAI
-506 AVWQTIRVFFASKR
+506 AVWQTIRVFFAPKR
-520 PRGALGLCMMAFAGL
+520 PRGALGLCMMTFASL
-535 LIGMMESATLNA
+535 LIGMMESATLSA

-559 AQLSAMSRDIAK
+559 AQLSAMSRDAAK